1 MITVAAMLIMLVK
14 VRVLKKDLT
23 THGRIPFDWKISFS
37 EKSYYLDDFDISAE
51 VILIIW
57 N

>member
-1 MITVAAMLIMLVK
+1 MLIMLVK